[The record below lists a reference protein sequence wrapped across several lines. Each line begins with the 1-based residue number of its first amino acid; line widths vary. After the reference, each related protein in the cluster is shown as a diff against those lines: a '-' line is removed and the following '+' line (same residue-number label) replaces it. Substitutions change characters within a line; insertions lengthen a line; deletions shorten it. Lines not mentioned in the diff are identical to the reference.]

1 MKKCS
6 KCFIEKELIL
16 FSRSSKK
23 KDGKRSQCKDCDKI
37 QRNNID
43 NEKLI
48 KYRKEYYSKNKEKYS
63 LHNKEYRINNLQ
75 SINKKRK
82 ESKDVE
88 KIRIRS
94 ANYYLKNKDILKEK
108 SKKYQ
113 LKNKIELRNKARLR
127 LIEKRKND
135 PVFKLKCNIR
145 RLIQLSLKSKGYVK
159 DSKTFEILGCSAV
172 EFKVYLE
179 SKFEKWMNWNNR
191 GLFNGSFNYGWDLD
205 HIVPLKVAKTKEDV
219 IKLNH
224 YTNFQPLCSKIN
236 REIKNGN
243 Y

>member
-6 KCFIEKELIL
+6 KCFLHKELAL
-16 FSRSSKK
+16 FSKSSKN

-37 QRNNID
+37 QRDKID
-43 NEKLI
+43 NDKLI
-48 KYRKEYYSKNKEKYS
+48 KYRRNYYKENKEKC
-63 LHNKEYRINNLQ
+63 LLQNKKYRLNNLEAIKTQ
-75 SINKKRK
+75 RK
-82 ESKDVE
+82 ESKNIE
-88 KIRIRS
+88 KIKVRS
-94 ANYYLKNKDILKEK
+94 RDYYTKNKYVLNKK
-108 SKKYQ
+108 SKEYQ
-113 LKNKIELRNKARLR
+113 LKNKLELRNKARLR

-145 RLIQLSLKSKGYVK
+145 RLVQLSLKSKGYVK
-159 DSKTFEILGCSAV
+159 DSKTFEILGCNAA
-172 EFKVYLE
+172 EFKGYLE
-179 SKFEKWMNWNNR
+179 SKFEKWMNWGNR

-205 HIVPLKVAKTKEDV
+205 HIIPLKAAKTKEDV